1 MARAKRLGILTGGG
15 DVPGLNVAIK
25 AVVERAI
32 DEGWEAI
39 GIRKGWGGLLHCNLD
54 SPQARKNLFIP
65 LTRTV
70 VRTIDRTGGTFLHTS
85 RTNPQRVKAADVPD
99 FLQGTA
105 EPIQGQG
112 DQAVYDFT
120 PHVLKVLEFLEVDAL
135 VPIGGDDT
143 LSYAARMHNE
153 GFPVVA
159 IPKTMDNDVYGTDYC
174 IGFSTAVT
182 RSVEFITALRTPSGS
197 HERIAVVE
205 LFGRNSG
212 ETSLIS
218 AYLADVD
225 RAIISEVP
233 FDIQKL
239 AMLLLQDKYNNP
251 SNYAIMTISEGAR
264 EIEGDLVHY
273 AADEDAYGHRKLGG
287 IGAVTGEK
295 LKKITG
301 ENIIY
306 QQLGYLMRS
315 GAPDSLDRMVA
326 VSYGLLAMDLVCHG
340 RSGRMVALRDGV
352 YTHVPLNQVISGTK
366 RVDVDEMYDVE
377 QYRPKIADMLGKPMF
392 LY

>member
-1 MARAKRLGILTGGG
+1 MIRNKKLGILTGGG

-25 AVVERAI
+25 AVVESAV
-32 DEGWEAI
+32 DESWEVL
-39 GIRKGWGGLLHCNLD
+39 GIRRGWGGLLHCNLD
-54 SPQARKNLFIP
+54 SPQARKNLFVP
-65 LTRTV
+65 LTRSG

-85 RTNPQRVKAADVPD
+85 RTNPQRVKTGDVPD

-105 EPIQGQG
+105 EPVEGEGNKAI
-112 DQAVYDFT
+112 YDFT
-120 PHVLKVLEFLEVDAL
+120 PHVLKVLEFLELDAL
-135 VPIGGDDT
+135 IAIGGDDT
-143 LSYAARMHNE
+143 LSYGARLHQE

-182 RSVEFITALRTPSGS
+182 RSVDFISNLRTPSGS
-197 HERIAVVE
+197 HERIAIVE

-233 FDIQKL
+233 FDVQKL
-239 AMLLLQDKYNNP
+239 ALLLMQDKYTNP

-264 EIEGDLVHY
+264 EIGGGLIHYEG
-273 AADEDAYGHRKLGG
+273 DEDAYGHQKLGG
-287 IGAVTGEK
+287 IGAVTGEQ
-295 LKKITG
+295 LKQLTG
-301 ENIIY
+301 ENVIY

-326 VSYGLLAMDLVCHG
+326 VSYGLLAMDLISQG

-352 YTHVPLNQVISGTK
+352 YTHVPLNRVISGTK
-366 RVDVDEMYDVE
+366 RVDVDEMYDVD

>member
-1 MARAKRLGILTGGG
+1 MAKSKNLGILTGGG
-15 DVPGLNVAIK
+15 DVPGLNPAIK
-25 AVVERAI
+25 AVVEGAI
-32 DEGWEAI
+32 DEGWDVM
-39 GIRKGWGGLLHCNLD
+39 GIRRGWGGLLHCNTD
-54 SPQARKNLFIP
+54 SPQALKNLFIP
-65 LTRTV
+65 LRRGT

-85 RTNPQRVKAADVPD
+85 RLNPKRVAASDVPD
-99 FLQGTA
+99 FLEGTA
-105 EPIQGQG
+105 EPIDGEG
-112 DQAVYDFT
+112 DSAVYDFT
-120 PHVLKVLEFLEVDAL
+120 SHILKVLQYLELHAL

-143 LSYAARMHNE
+143 LSYAARLHRE

-197 HERIAVVE
+197 HERIAIVE

-239 AMLLLQDKYNNP
+239 GLLLVQDKFNNP

-264 EIEGDLVHY
+264 EIGGGLIHYEG
-273 AADEDAYGHRKLGG
+273 DEDAYGHRKLGG
-287 IGAVTGEK
+287 IGKITGEK
-295 LKKITG
+295 LKQVTG
-301 ENIIY
+301 QDIIY
-306 QQLGYLMRS
+306 QQLSYLMRS

-326 VSYGLLAMDLVCHG
+326 VSYGSLAVDLVIHG
-340 RSGRMVALRDGV
+340 RSGRMVALRDGN
-352 YTHVPLNQVISGTK
+352 YTHVPLNRVISGVK